1 MKHLVAAWLL
11 VGLSL
16 GVPQFGK
23 GEVAGQGSLDE
34 GREGSTFGKAAQGA
48 TVGPRC
54 MPSVRSATVEAMLTG
69 YLAKVL
75 AKSKWSAPG

>member
-16 GVPQFGK
+16 GVPQFDK

-34 GREGSTFGKAAQGA
+34 GREGSTFGNAAQGA

>member
-23 GEVAGQGSLDE
+23 GEVPGQGSLDE
-34 GREGSTFGKAAQGA
+34 GRAGSTFGNAAQGA
-48 TVGPRC
+48 TVGPQC
-54 MPSVRSATVEAMLTG
+54 SA
-69 YLAKVL
+69 
-75 AKSKWSAPG
+75 

>member
-34 GREGSTFGKAAQGA
+34 GRAGSTFGNAAQGA
-48 TVGPRC
+48 TVGPQC
-54 MPSVRSATVEAMLTG
+54 VHGVRSATKEAMLPG
-69 YLAKVL
+69 YPAKVL
-75 AKSKWSAPG
+75 AKSVWSAPG

>member
-16 GVPQFGK
+16 GMPQFGK

-34 GREGSTFGKAAQGA
+34 GRAGSTFGNAALKGPQWVLSACTACGA
-48 TVGPRC
+48 LPRRRC
-54 MPSVRSATVEAMLTG
+54 SLDTLP
-69 YLAKVL
+69 KC
-75 AKSKWSAPG
+75 